1 MSQFNQSTT
10 NNNLEGATKVD
21 DTVLQER
28 ERLIKFIKSY
38 IKKHNELP
46 PTTLE
51 YYKFVKLIGKGA
63 FGKVTLGIHKLT
75 GKYVAIKT
83 IEKSYMK
90 DDFSKRKVFQEV
102 YLLKKIKHSNVIR
115 LLEVFESS
123 KHMLMVMEY
132 AGGGDLLHLIKRKG
146 KLQESDAKFIFKQI
160 AYGLAHIHCRS
171 VIHRDIKLDNI
182 LLDCEKGVKICDFGV
197 SKIIKK
203 GQIIQEQCGTPAY
216 LAPEIII
223 DKGYEGFF
231 VDIWSLGVLLF
242 AMLCGT
248 VPFKA
253 QNLEDLH
260 KLILKGEF
268 TFPTEL
274 SSEAQTIVRGMIKL
288 NPRDRLTIP
297 QILAHAWLKETNE
310 DDSDEEEED
319 KNDEGN
325 NEGSTKDNRGT
336 NQGGGVSGQNQQ
348 KSQDIDLKSIQ
359 GNVNYVNVDNLF
371 YDENYGTKLSYTDY
385 CCITEDFSTENIDE
399 EALKVCE
406 NFGFPRQFMI
416 KCLNR
421 GDLNH
426 ATACYYLLTNA
437 G

>member
-1 MSQFNQSTT
+1 
-10 NNNLEGATKVD
+10 
-21 DTVLQER
+21 
-28 ERLIKFIKSY
+28 
-38 IKKHNELP
+38 
-46 PTTLE
+46 
-51 YYKFVKLIGKGA
+51 VKLIGKGA

-160 AYGLAHIHCRS
+160 SYGLAHIHCRS

-231 VDIWSLGVLLF
+231 VDIWSLGVLLY

-253 QNLEDLH
+253 
-260 KLILKGEF
+260 
-268 TFPTEL
+268 
-274 SSEAQTIVRGMIKL
+274 
-288 NPRDRLTIP
+288 
-297 QILAHAWLKETNE
+297 
-310 DDSDEEEED
+310 
-319 KNDEGN
+319 
-325 NEGSTKDNRGT
+325 
-336 NQGGGVSGQNQQ
+336 
-348 KSQDIDLKSIQ
+348 
-359 GNVNYVNVDNLF
+359 
-371 YDENYGTKLSYTDY
+371 
-385 CCITEDFSTENIDE
+385 
-399 EALKVCE
+399 
-406 NFGFPRQFMI
+406 
-416 KCLNR
+416 
-421 GDLNH
+421 
-426 ATACYYLLTNA
+426 
-437 G
+437 